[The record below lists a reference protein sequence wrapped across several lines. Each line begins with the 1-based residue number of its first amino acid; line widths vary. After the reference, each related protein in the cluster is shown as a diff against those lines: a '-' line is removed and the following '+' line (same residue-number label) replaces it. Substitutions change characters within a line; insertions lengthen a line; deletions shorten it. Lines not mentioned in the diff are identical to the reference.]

1 MLKSSAGTLIA
12 RLSST
17 QFALTGH
24 DEYIPLF
31 RSNIDAPEAFVKV
44 VRGEIIPQIK
54 QDAYSALIN
63 LSSDPFIAETLVRP
77 RVVAK
82 CAIPRARA
90 AQIDCCK
97 LVFPA
102 QVDNSHNLLIPEL
115 VTEILDPKSE
125 FADKACIVL
134 ANLTRNTEHAVVRVL
149 KVKVTQSLRNHAL
162 VRREWTHHD
171 ALDICSGGDVFLYSP
186 PPFPSYGHR

>member
-1 MLKSSAGTLIA
+1 MLKSCAGTLIV

-77 RVVAK
+77 VLLPSALFREPALHK
-82 CAIPRARA
+82 SIA
-90 AQIDCCK
+90 A
-97 LVFPA
+97 
-102 QVDNSHNLLIPEL
+102 NSIFLHRW
-115 VTEILDPKSE
+115 T
-125 FADKACIVL
+125 
-134 ANLTRNTEHAVVRVL
+134 TRT
-149 KVKVTQSLRNHAL
+149 TS
-162 VRREWTHHD
+162 
-171 ALDICSGGDVFLYSP
+171 SY
-186 PPFPSYGHR
+186 PSS